1 MFQYIPS
8 NESNSRSRSNSKSK
22 SKSPSKTPS
31 KNDCP
36 VCLNP
41 IEPKDKVKFSGCTH
55 KFHTECLNKWF
66 KAAQKKT
73 CPICRAEYQE
83 NSNTRQDFNPKLKNL
98 KSATFSDNNNI
109 ITAHAGGKIQ
119 IWPSMTS
126 ISSSSDPEP
135 LFTNT
140 LQLHPR
146 PSDMDNF
153 HYIEGALTGSSSRTK
168 PLILIFTDQLN
179 LYKHNVKYNETEIIA
194 SLDHGHYISKLSL
207 SPNRKIVSI
216 CNDSSTGKLVW
227 LDAKKD
233 PNKIQYEN
241 MDYIKGIVF
250 LSNSLFVVYGRLS
263 NAMKRTKQF
272 LLMSNRKNKLEM
284 KNELDSTAIQGTVA
298 CVEVLVPKNKPASLV
313 CATQKGDIYVM
324 KIEHYQMALDYKIE
338 KAHEDIIY
346 DIAVHPDQ
354 RHFASG
360 SFDNYLRLWKNGS
373 SEPVHLENNYME
385 KKNVM
390 TVFFNKTGS
399 QMSCVRNLYH
409 GITVWSTG
417 IKSREMSKTRSKSK
431 RSLSRSTVKN
441 R

>member
-8 NESNSRSRSNSKSK
+8 FNESKSK
-22 SKSPSKTPS
+22 TKSKTKTPS

-41 IEPKDKVKFSGCTH
+41 IESKDKVQFSGCTH
-55 KFHTECLNKWF
+55 KFHKECLNKWF
-66 KAAQKKT
+66 NVAKKKT
-73 CPICRAEYQE
+73 CPMCRAEHQE
-83 NSNTRQDFNPKLKNL
+83 ISNTKQDFNPKLKNL

-119 IWPSMTS
+119 IWPSMVS
-126 ISSSSDPEP
+126 PSSSSDPEP

-146 PSDMDNF
+146 PSYMHNL
-153 HYIEGALTGSSSRTK
+153 HYIEGALSGSSSKTA
-168 PLILIFTDQLN
+168 PLTLIFTDQRN
-179 LYKHNVKYNETEIIA
+179 LYKHIVKYNETKIIA
-194 SLDHGHYISKLSL
+194 SLDKGHYISKLSL
-207 SPNRKIVSI
+207 SPNRKLVSI
-216 CNDSSTGKLVW
+216 CNGSSTGKLVW
-227 LDAKKD
+227 LDGKKEAIE
-233 PNKIQYEN
+233 IQYEN
-241 MDYIKGIVF
+241 MDYIEGIVF

-272 LLMSNRKNKLEM
+272 LLMTTRKNKNKLEI
-284 KNELDSTAIQGTVA
+284 KSALDSTAIEGTVE
-298 CVEVLVPKNKPASLV
+298 CVEVLVPKNKSASLV

-324 KIEHYQMALDYKIE
+324 KIENHEMALDYKIE
-338 KAHEDIIY
+338 KAHGGIIY

-354 RHFASG
+354 CHFASG
-360 SFDNYLRLWKNGS
+360 SFDNYLRLWKIGS
-373 SEPVHLENNYME
+373 SEPVHLESNYME
-385 KKNVM
+385 KKNVN

-399 QMSCVRNLYH
+399 QMSCVRNLYY

>member
-8 NESNSRSRSNSKSK
+8 NRSNSRSRSRSRSRSKSK
-22 SKSPSKTPS
+22 TPSKTPS

-36 VCLNP
+36 VCFNP
-41 IEPKDKVKFSGCTH
+41 LESIDTVKFSGCTH
-55 KFHTECLNKWF
+55 KFHTECLNTWF
-66 KAAQKKT
+66 AVSKKNT
-73 CPICRAEYQE
+73 CPMCRAEYH
-83 NSNTRQDFNPKLKNL
+83 FNPKLKNL
-98 KSATFSDNNNI
+98 KNATFSDNNNI

-119 IWPSMTS
+119 IWSS
-126 ISSSSDPEP
+126 ITSSSSDPES

-168 PLILIFTDQLN
+168 PLILIFTDQRN
-179 LYKHNVKYNETEIIA
+179 LYKHNVKYNESEIIA

-207 SPNRKIVSI
+207 SPNRKLVSI
-216 CNDSSTGKLVW
+216 CNGSSTGKLVW

-233 PNKIQYEN
+233 PIEIQYEN

-263 NAMKRTKQF
+263 NAMKPTKQF

-284 KNELDSTAIQGTVA
+284 KNELDSTAIQGTVE

-313 CATQKGDIYVM
+313 CATQNGDIYVM

-338 KAHEDIIY
+338 KAHKGIIY

-354 RHFASG
+354 CHFASG

-373 SEPVHLENNYME
+373 SEPLHLENNYME